1 LRIRTPR
8 PLKPLKRQIGLVLL
22 HGRLLLKAMAKSAK
36 LPPGELD
43 STDREMHTDRHYV
56 IKKSKKLGPIFK
68 MMWNDQYT
76 TCIYGHKLSRK
87 LVMSDEDNY
96 PGATVD
102 FTGLFAIGAL
112 RGMSGETHK
121 KYRRVFVQALQGT
134 PLAYHETAVRQWIRD
149 KLDALAASSPDH
161 RVVGPALR
169 AGLREITSGIML
181 RLLFGITPDMPDF
194 EAITREYRQFGP
206 DYPIYNVKPA
216 NAEAFKLLRTRL
228 TELAERIRR
237 GPSDSFPPTFIKQMV
252 EGGSLDETAFGNLIF
267 MHEPSHFDLLSLW
280 RWMVHL
286 LATNPH
292 VPARVR
298 ATPAGQATEL
308 CKAITFETIRLEQ
321 LEELYRKPNEDAVFE
336 GYLIPKGTI
345 IRGRL
350 WEGHKDETV
359 FPEPFK
365 FDPDRFIGKSY
376 GIEQY
381 APFGL
386 DKRRCVGADLVIAL
400 TTMFAEALLRN
411 FTIEVAEDGPAVFGA
426 YHWEPAPNFAIT
438 LTPVA
443 EAALSAARA

>member
-1 LRIRTPR
+1 MRIRTPAR
-8 PLKPLKRQIGLVLL
+8 LKPLKKQIGLVLL
-22 HGRLLLKAMAKSAK
+22 HGRLLLKAMTKSAK

-43 STDREMHTDRHYV
+43 LTDREMHTDRQYV
-56 IKKSKKLGPIFK
+56 IKKAKKLGPIFK
-68 MMWNDQYT
+68 TMWNDQYT
-76 TCIYGHKLSRK
+76 TCIYGHKLTRK
-87 LVMSDEDNY
+87 LMISDEDNY

-134 PLAYHETAVRQWIRD
+134 PLAYHEAAIRQWIRE
-149 KLDALAASSPDH
+149 KLNTLASSPDH
-161 RVVGPALR
+161 RVAGSALR
-169 AGLREITSGIML
+169 EGMRQITSGIML
-181 RLLFGITPDMPDF
+181 RLLFGFTPDLPEF
-194 EAITREYRQFGP
+194 AAITREYRQFGP
-206 DYPIYNVKPA
+206 DHPIYNVKPS

-228 TELAERIRR
+228 SELAERIRR

-252 EGGSLDETAFGNLIF
+252 ESGNLDETSFGNLIF

-298 ATPAGQATEL
+298 AAPASQRAEL
-308 CKAITFETIRLEQ
+308 CEAISFETIRLEQ
-321 LEELYRKPNEDAVFE
+321 LEELYRRPNEDAVFE

-365 FDPDRFIGKSY
+365 FDPDRFIGKTYS
-376 GIEQY
+376 IEEY

-386 DKRRCVGADLVIAL
+386 DKRRCVGADLVVAL
-400 TTMFAEALLRN
+400 TTIFAETLLTN
-411 FTIEVAEDGPAVFGA
+411 FTIELAEDGPPVFGA
-426 YHWEPAPNFAIT
+426 YHWEPNPNFAIVLAPIAETT
-438 LTPVA
+438 LSPAHV
-443 EAALSAARA
+443 